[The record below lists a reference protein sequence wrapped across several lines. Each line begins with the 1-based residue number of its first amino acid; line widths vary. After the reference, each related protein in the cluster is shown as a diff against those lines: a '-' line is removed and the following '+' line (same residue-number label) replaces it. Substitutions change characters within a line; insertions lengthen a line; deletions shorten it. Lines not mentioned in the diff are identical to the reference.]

1 MTLDGAI
8 EYYRKEADKYYE
20 YGIETECYQVGK
32 EMEQLAEWLTE
43 LKEAKR
49 LLALAVEDFK
59 TIGEVRATP
68 TPMIHPKYREYTR
81 IIDILDLNWRHTDE
95 ALKLIGND

>member
-1 MTLDGAI
+1 VAEENEELSSKFDEWDEWEEVDANNCR
-8 EYYRKEADKYYE
+8 ECAADHR
-20 YGIETECYQVGK
+20 
-32 EMEQLAEWLTE
+32 QLAEWLTE